1 MNENAPVLGRIV
13 ILSAALALA
22 GPDAFA
28 QDRAL
33 AQEALK
39 ISLANIASHMEFET
53 VDLSA
58 LKPAPPPPAV
68 RPDPGSDPKAT
79 RSFTLDWTSDT
90 VSYLIYAESGA
101 GPVNITLPSG
111 PERPYNNGASASFI
125 YPGADLP
132 VKTGK
137 YGFDVSGSGSDA
149 ASVIQSVRKGGQPSS
164 GVLDL
169 NLFVLEGCGLTT
181 TGLQEG
187 LAVFAGVYA
196 DAGISLGALKV
207 VILTGASAFLSPGSI
222 EEAEGIFQAV
232 SRQVTANAPNRLAA
246 NFFFT
251 KKLSGVYGYSQG
263 IPAALGIPGTS
274 SGGVVVSI
282 DAHLIDTGFDSHEF
296 GLTMAHE
303 NGHSMGLYHTSER
316 DGSSHDTISDT
327 PQCSGGDAAGCP
339 DGINIMFWSGHFPD
353 LSTGQAYV
361 LRRSPIVH

>member
-1 MNENAPVLGRIV
+1 MNKNARKFGRTA
-13 ILSAALALA
+13 ILSITLALGA
-22 GPDAFA
+22 PGAFA
-28 QDRAL
+28 QEAAV

-39 ISLANIASHMEFET
+39 TSLVNIATHMKFET
-53 VDLSA
+53 VDLSTY
-58 LKPAPPPPAV
+58 KPAPPVPAA
-68 RPDPGSDPKAT
+68 RPDPGSGPKAT
-79 RSFTLDWTSDT
+79 RSFSFDWTSDT

-101 GPVNITLPSG
+101 GAVNITLPSG
-111 PERPYNNGASASFI
+111 PERPHNNGASASFI

-132 VKTGK
+132 VKAGK
-137 YGFDVSGSGSDA
+137 YGFDVSGGGSDA

-181 TGLQEG
+181 TGLNEG
-187 LAVFAGVYA
+187 LNVFASVYA
-196 DAGISLGALKV
+196 DAGISLGAINV
-207 VILTGASAFLSPGSI
+207 VLLTGASAFLSPGSF
-222 EEAEGIFQAV
+222 EEAQVLFEGV
-232 SRQVTANAPNRLAA
+232 SRLVTATPPNRLAA

-251 KKLSGVYGYSQG
+251 KKLAGVYGYSQG
-263 IPAALGIPGTS
+263 IPAALGILGTS

-282 DAHLIDTGFDSHEF
+282 DTHMTDSGFDAHEF

-316 DGSSHDTISDT
+316 DGSDHDTISDT
-327 PQCSGGDAAGCP
+327 PQCAGGDAAGCP

-353 LSTGQAYV
+353 LSTGQGYV